1 MKYYKLSIEVSGEND
16 IVCHYKDDLGIQQ
29 YEFKTGQTFDRWDGG
44 FKFYY
49 DKNEGEVPTDY
60 LANDMG
66 WFVVSRRLKTI
77 METLNTK
84 IEYFPVDIVE
94 LNSGDSLEGYYIANI
109 LKVVDALC
117 LEESDYYEIQTKS
130 VGTIYNVRKY
140 AIYESEVENSDIFKL
155 GNRQEIP
162 IFVSETFKK
171 EIENNELTGME
182 FYEIKA
188 I

>member
-1 MKYYKLSIEVSGEND
+1 MKFYKLGIEVSGENEND

-29 YEFKTGQTFDRWDGG
+29 YEFKTGQTFDRWDGS

-49 DKNEGEVPTDY
+49 DKSEGEVPTDY

-84 IEYFPVDIVE
+84 IEYFQVDIVE
-94 LNSGDSLEGYYIANI
+94 LKSGDRLEGYYIANI
-109 LKVVDALC
+109 LRVVDALC
-117 LEESDYYEIQTKS
+117 LEESDYHEIQTKS

-140 AIYESEVENSDIFKL
+140 AIYESKVENSDIFKL
-155 GNRQEIP
+155 EIDRK
-162 IFVSETFKK
+162 FLFMFQKYLKK
-171 EIENNELTGME
+171 KLKII
-182 FYEIKA
+182 Y
-188 I
+188 

>member
-1 MKYYKLSIEVSGEND
+1 MKFYKLSIEVSGEND

-29 YEFKTGQTFDRWDGG
+29 YEFKTGQTFDRWDGS

-49 DKNEGEVPTDY
+49 DKSEGEVPTDY

-94 LNSGDSLEGYYIANI
+94 LKSGDSLEGYYIANI
-109 LKVVDALC
+109 LKVVGALC
-117 LEESDYYEIQTKS
+117 LEESDYHEIQTKR
-130 VGTIYNVRKY
+130 VGTIYNVLKY

-155 GNRQEIP
+155 GTRQEIP
-162 IFVSETFKK
+162 IFVSEIFKK
-171 EIENNELTGME
+171 EIDINELTGME
-182 FYEIKA
+182 FYENKA

>member
-1 MKYYKLSIEVSGEND
+1 MKFYKISIEVSGEND

-29 YEFKTGQTFDRWDGG
+29 YEFKIGKTFDRWDGS

-49 DKNEGEVPTDY
+49 DKSEGDVLTDY

-77 METLNTK
+77 MENLNTK
-84 IEYFPVDIVE
+84 IEYFPVDIIE
-94 LNSGDSLEGYYIANI
+94 LKSGDSLEEYYIANI

-117 LEESDYYEIQTKS
+117 LEESDYHEIQTKS
-130 VGTIYNVRKY
+130 VGTIYNIRKY
-140 AIYESEVENSDIFKL
+140 AIYENKVENSDVFKL
-155 GNRQEIP
+155 GTRQEIP
-162 IFVSETFKK
+162 IFVSEIFKR
-171 EIENNELTGME
+171 EIENNELTGLE

>member
-1 MKYYKLSIEVSGEND
+1 MKFYKLGIEVSGENEND

-29 YEFKTGQTFDRWDGG
+29 YEFKTGQTFDRWDGS

-49 DKNEGEVPTDY
+49 DKSEGEVPTDY

-84 IEYFPVDIVE
+84 IEYFQVDTVE
-94 LNSGDSLEGYYIANI
+94 LKSGDRLEGYYIANI
-109 LKVVDALC
+109 LRVVDALC
-117 LEESDYYEIQTKS
+117 LEESDYHEIQTKS

-140 AIYESEVENSDIFKL
+140 AIYESKVENSDIFKL
-155 GNRQEIP
+155 EIDRK
-162 IFVSETFKK
+162 FLFMFQKYLKK
-171 EIENNELTGME
+171 KLKII
-182 FYEIKA
+182 Y
-188 I
+188 

>member
-1 MKYYKLSIEVSGEND
+1 MKFYKLSIEVSGEND

-29 YEFKTGQTFDRWDGG
+29 YEFKTGQTFNRWDGS

-49 DKNEGEVPTDY
+49 DKSEGEVPTDY

-94 LNSGDSLEGYYIANI
+94 LKSGDSLEGYYIANI

-117 LEESDYYEIQTKS
+117 LEESDYHEIQTKS

-140 AIYESEVENSDIFKL
+140 AIYESKVENSDILNWEIDRKFLFLFQKYLKKKL
-155 GNRQEIP
+155 KIMN
-162 IFVSETFKK
+162 
-171 EIENNELTGME
+171 
-182 FYEIKA
+182 
-188 I
+188 

>member
-1 MKYYKLSIEVSGEND
+1 MKYYKLGIEVSNEND

-29 YEFKTGQTFDRWDGG
+29 YEFKTGHTFDRWDGS

-49 DKNEGEVPTDY
+49 DKSEGEVPTDY

-66 WFVVSRRLKTI
+66 WFVVSRKLKTI
-77 METLNTK
+77 METLSTN
-84 IEYFPVDIVE
+84 IEYFPVDIIE
-94 LNSGDSLEGYYIANI
+94 LKSGDSLEGYYIANI
-109 LKVVDALC
+109 LTVVDALC
-117 LEESDYYEIQTKS
+117 LEESDYHKIQTKS

-140 AIYESEVENSDIFKL
+140 AIYENKVEYSDIFKL

-162 IFVSETFKK
+162 IFVSEIFKK

-182 FYEIKA
+182 FYEIKVV
-188 I
+188 